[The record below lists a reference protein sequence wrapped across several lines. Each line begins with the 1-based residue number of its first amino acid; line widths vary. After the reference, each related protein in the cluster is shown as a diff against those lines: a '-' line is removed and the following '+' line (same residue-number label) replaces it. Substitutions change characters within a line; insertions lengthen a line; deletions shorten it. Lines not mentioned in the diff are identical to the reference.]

1 MHKVIANLLSN
12 AIKFTPNN
20 GNIIIYVASIQKSG
34 EEVLY
39 IAIKDNGTG
48 IANEDVDKI
57 FNRFYQS
64 RSHVKYPVYGQS
76 GTGIGLYLC
85 KRIIQLNSG
94 SISAKNNRAGGS
106 TFRMTIP
113 LIRENQQEN
122 AVSTLNNRLQLVTES
137 SESLRDKRKTLKTT
151 ILVVEDNNDMR
162 AYIRSILEETY
173 HVIEAEN
180 GAVAL
185 TKLSEYNVDFII
197 SDLMMPVM
205 DGLEFS
211 KKVKENFN
219 ISHIPFLMLTAKT
232 SSEAKLQSYKI
243 GVDEYLL
250 KPFDEEMLLTRIQ
263 NILENRKRYQQ
274 QFSAKMEIEE
284 LQIEEESSDKKFIDK
299 VMEIV
304 KANYKNSYYEI
315 SDLVEAMGISKSLFN
330 KKMQSLVGQPAGQ
343 FLRNYRLNIAYEL
356 ILKNKKTKN
365 MNISEIAYEVGFND
379 PKYFTR
385 CFTKHFNVLPSSLM
399 DE

>member
-1 MHKVIANLLSN
+1 
-12 AIKFTPNN
+12 
-20 GNIIIYVASIQKSG
+20 
-34 EEVLY
+34 
-39 IAIKDNGTG
+39 
-48 IANEDVDKI
+48 
-57 FNRFYQS
+57 
-64 RSHVKYPVYGQS
+64 
-76 GTGIGLYLC
+76 
-85 KRIIQLNSG
+85 
-94 SISAKNNRAGGS
+94 
-106 TFRMTIP
+106 
-113 LIRENQQEN
+113 
-122 AVSTLNNRLQLVTES
+122 
-137 SESLRDKRKTLKTT
+137 
-151 ILVVEDNNDMR
+151 
-162 AYIRSILEETY
+162 
-173 HVIEAEN
+173 
-180 GAVAL
+180 
-185 TKLSEYNVDFII
+185 
-197 SDLMMPVM
+197 MPVM